1 MHRQFTD
8 LNTPSWLWRGPN
20 RRVGARI
27 KTSVG
32 LVATFC
38 PGLQSFTSA
47 GAVFCLCV
55 FCCLKTGEE
64 QKILYIF
71 CCETPVVERQNVAM
85 EEFQGWLAKTKP
97 LKTHVLRKAQHD
109 VYVLLAFLP
118 SSGVLFKYLVNGV
131 DIVQVTW
138 DGELRV

>member
-1 MHRQFTD
+1 M
-8 LNTPSWLWRGPN
+8 S
-20 RRVGARI
+20 
-27 KTSVG
+27 
-32 LVATFC
+32 
-38 PGLQSFTSA
+38 
-47 GAVFCLCV
+47 LCV
-55 FCCLKTGEE
+55 LLFGRLERRK
-64 QKILYIF
+64 KILYIF
-71 CCETPVVERQNVAM
+71 CSETPVVLERQNVAM

-131 DIVQVTW
+131 DNVQVTW

>member
-1 MHRQFTD
+1 MSLCILLFGR
-8 LNTPSWLWRGPN
+8 LE
-20 RRVGARI
+20 RR
-27 KTSVG
+27 K
-32 LVATFC
+32 
-38 PGLQSFTSA
+38 
-47 GAVFCLCV
+47 
-55 FCCLKTGEE
+55 
-64 QKILYIF
+64 KILYIF
-71 CCETPVVERQNVAM
+71 CSETPVVERQNAAM

-97 LKTHVLRKAQHD
+97 FKTHVLRKAQHD